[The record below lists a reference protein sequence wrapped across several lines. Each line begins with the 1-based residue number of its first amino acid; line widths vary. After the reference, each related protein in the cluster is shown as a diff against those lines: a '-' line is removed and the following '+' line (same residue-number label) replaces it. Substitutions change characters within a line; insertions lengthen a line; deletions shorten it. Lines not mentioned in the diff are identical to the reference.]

1 MLSQKGFG
9 TLEKYIMIWNNED
22 DLVWPHDV
30 PWFELITP
38 AFSNNSKWTTFSN
51 PTQFK
56 EMPVLCGWVGAQDA
70 RDIEAQTDDEILDD
84 VMSNLKSMFPSL
96 SRPDQVFIP
105 HLCIISSVH
114 HTLIHNK
121 PYNTHAIVIV
131 ALPLLSNYIIR

>member
-84 VMSNLKSMFPSL
+84 VAYTRTRDIYTLYEL
-96 SRPDQVFIP
+96 QGCGIWQVFI
-105 HLCIISSVH
+105 VH
-114 HTLIHNK
+114 
-121 PYNTHAIVIV
+121 
-131 ALPLLSNYIIR
+131 